1 MSGKLSDVERS
12 IIGEICSSSEAM
24 DNLTVLCDEY
34 GGRFVGTPENRAAA
48 EFVLSRF
55 ENYGFENP
63 HLEAFKTPGCKV
75 ISSNMEIVEPK
86 QNVRCLTLPMT
97 ASGET
102 EAEVVFLEDGAEV
115 KEDEVNGKI
124 IMANTRA
131 PLRKGADLGAEGFIF
146 MHPYPMMGPPT
157 GCVPTL
163 LPSVSVSYER
173 GSLLK
178 RFIHRK
184 GSVKVNLSAECDIFE
199 TESWN
204 ICGEIPGNGKSD
216 EYIMFGGHYDGH
228 EIAQAAFDCGA
239 PCMIATEI
247 GRVLNKFRKEMD
259 RNVRITLFS
268 SEEFGCWGSKDYAKR
283 HAAEMNDM
291 RFTYQYDCNA
301 GGNTQLVTLANWP
314 ELVPLYTKMA
324 ADLNMYIPV
333 EQRGGPGDSRAFHEL
348 GIPNGSTCDYRA
360 PGRLSLL
367 KTCRHTKYDT
377 LDKID
382 QRSMREVTTIGA
394 ISGLRMVNAEEWPS
408 HRRSV

>member
-1 MSGKLSDVERS
+1 MSGKLSDVERN
-12 IIGEICSSSEAM
+12 ILGEIYSSSEAM

-48 EFVLSRF
+48 EFILSRF
-55 ENYGFENP
+55 EKYGFENP
-63 HLEAFKTPGCKV
+63 HLETFKTPGCKV
-75 ISSNMEIVEPK
+75 VSSNLEIVKPK

-173 GSLLK
+173 GTLLK
-178 RFIHRK
+178 RFIQRK

-216 EYIMFGGHYDGH
+216 EYIMFGGH
-228 EIAQAAFDCGA
+228 
-239 PCMIATEI
+239 
-247 GRVLNKFRKEMD
+247 
-259 RNVRITLFS
+259 
-268 SEEFGCWGSKDYAKR
+268 
-283 HAAEMNDM
+283 
-291 RFTYQYDCNA
+291 
-301 GGNTQLVTLANWP
+301 
-314 ELVPLYTKMA
+314 
-324 ADLNMYIPV
+324 
-333 EQRGGPGDSRAFHEL
+333 
-348 GIPNGSTCDYRA
+348 
-360 PGRLSLL
+360 
-367 KTCRHTKYDT
+367 
-377 LDKID
+377 
-382 QRSMREVTTIGA
+382 
-394 ISGLRMVNAEEWPS
+394 
-408 HRRSV
+408 

>member
-1 MSGKLSDVERS
+1 MYGKLSNIEKK
-12 IIGEICSSSEAM
+12 ILGEIYSSSESM

-34 GGRFVGTPENRAAA
+34 GGRFVGTPENRASA
-48 EFVLSRF
+48 EFVLSKF
-55 ENYGFENP
+55 EEYEFENP

-75 ISSNMEIVEPK
+75 KHSSLEIVKPK
-86 QNVRCLTLPMT
+86 KKVPCLTLPMT

-102 EAEVVFLEDGAEV
+102 EAEVIFLEESAEV
-115 KEDEVNGKI
+115 MKEMVNGKI
-124 IMANTRA
+124 IMSNTRA
-131 PLRKGADLGAEGFIF
+131 PLRKSAELGAEGFIF

-163 LPSVSVSYER
+163 LPSVAVSYER
-173 GSLLK
+173 GSILK
-178 RFIHRK
+178 RFIQRN

-204 ICGEIPGNGKSD
+204 ICGEIPGNGNSE
-216 EYIMFGGHYDGH
+216 EYIMFGGHIDGH

-247 GRVLNKFRKEMD
+247 GRVLNLVRDNME
-259 RNVRITLFS
+259 RNVRIVLFS
-268 SEEFGCWGSKDYAKR
+268 SEEFGCWGSKDYAEK
-283 HAAEMNDM
+283 HKAEMKDM
-291 RFTYQYDCNA
+291 RFTYQFDCNA
-301 GGNTQLVTLANWP
+301 GGNTQLVTLAHWP

-333 EQRGGPGDSRAFHEL
+333 EQRNGPGDSRAFREL
-348 GIPNGSTCDYRA
+348 GIPNGSIIDYRG

-382 QRSMREVTTIGA
+382 LT
-394 ISGLRMVNAEEWPS
+394 
-408 HRRSV
+408 HK

>member
-1 MSGKLSDVERS
+1 MSSKLSKVERK
-12 IIGEICSSSEAM
+12 ILGEIYSSSEAM

-48 EFVLSRF
+48 EFVISRF
-55 ENYGFENP
+55 EEYGFENP

-75 ISSNMEIVEPK
+75 ISSSLDIVEPK
-86 QNVRCLTLPMT
+86 KKVSCLTLPMT
-97 ASGET
+97 ASGEA
-102 EAEVVFLEDGAEV
+102 EAEVVFIEDGAKV
-115 KEDEVNGKI
+115 KRDEVDGKI

-131 PLRKGADLGAEGFIF
+131 PLTKGAELGALGFIF
-146 MHPYPMMGPPT
+146 MHPYPFMGPPT

-163 LPSVSVSYER
+163 LPSVAVSYER

-178 RFIHRK
+178 RYIQRK
-184 GSVKVNLSAECDIFE
+184 GSVKVNMTTECEIFD

-204 ICGEIPGNGKSD
+204 ICGDVPGNGKSD
-216 EYIMFGGHYDGH
+216 EYVMFGGHIDGH

-239 PCMIATEI
+239 PCTIATEI
-247 GRVLNKFRKEMD
+247 GRVLNMARDEMD
-259 RNVRITLFS
+259 GNVRVCLFS
-268 SEEFGCWGSKDYAKR
+268 SEEFGCWGSKDYAKK
-283 HAAEMNDM
+283 HANEMDDM
-291 RFTYQYDCNA
+291 RFTYQFDCTA
-301 GGNTQLVTLANWP
+301 GGGTQLVTLANWP

-324 ADLNMYIPV
+324 ADLNMCIPV

-348 GIPNGSTCDYRA
+348 GIPNGGIIDYRE

-382 QRSMREVTTIGA
+382 LRSMREATTIGA
-394 ISGLRMVNAEEWPS
+394 ISGLRMVNAEEWPA
-408 HRRSV
+408 HRKPM

>member
-1 MSGKLSDVERS
+1 MSGKLSDVERKLL
-12 IIGEICSSSEAM
+12 GEIYSSSEAM

-48 EFVLSRF
+48 EFTLSKF
-55 ENYGFENP
+55 EKYEFENP

-75 ISSNMEIVEPK
+75 ISSSLEIVKPK
-86 QNVRCLTLPMT
+86 KKISCLTLPMT
-97 ASGET
+97 ASRET
-102 EAEVVFLEDGAEV
+102 KAEIVFLDEGAEV
-115 KEDEVNGKI
+115 KEDAVNGKI
-124 IMANTRA
+124 IMSNTRA
-131 PLRKGADLGAEGFIF
+131 PIRKGAEFGAEGFIF
-146 MHPYPMMGPPT
+146 MHPYPLMGPPT

-163 LPSVSVSYER
+163 LPSVAVSYEQ
-173 GSLLK
+173 GNILK
-178 RFIHRK
+178 RFIQRK

-204 ICGEIPGNGKSD
+204 ICGEVLGNGKSE
-216 EYIMFGGHYDGH
+216 EYVMFGGHFDGH

-247 GRVLNKFRKEMD
+247 GRVLNMVRDEMD
-259 RNVRITLFS
+259 RNVRVVLFS

-283 HAAEMNDM
+283 HADEMKDM

-324 ADLNMYIPV
+324 ADLNMHIPV
-333 EQRGGPGDSRAFHEL
+333 EQRSGPGDSRAFHEL
-348 GIPNGSTCDYRA
+348 GIPNGSTIDYRA

-367 KTCRHTKYDT
+367 KTCRHTKYDK

-382 QRSMREVTTIGA
+382 LRSMREATTIGA

-408 HRRSV
+408 HRRTK

>member
-1 MSGKLSDVERS
+1 MSGKLSDVERK
-12 IIGEICSSSEAM
+12 ILGEIYSSSEAM

-48 EFVLSRF
+48 EFTLSKF
-55 ENYGFENP
+55 EEYGFENP
-63 HLEAFKTPGCKV
+63 HLEAFKTPGCNV
-75 ISSNMEIVEPK
+75 ISSNLEIVK
-86 QNVRCLTLPMT
+86 LNQKVRCLTLPMT

-173 GSLLK
+173 GNLLK
-178 RFIHRK
+178 RFIKRN
-184 GSVKVNLSAECDIFE
+184 GSVKVNLSAECDVFE

-204 ICGEIPGNGKSD
+204 ICGEVPGNGKSE
-216 EYIMFGGHYDGH
+216 EYVMFGGHIDGH

-259 RNVRITLFS
+259 RNVRIVLFS

-283 HAAEMNDM
+283 HAAEMKDM

-301 GGNTQLVTLANWP
+301 GGNTQMVTLANWP

-348 GIPNGSTCDYRA
+348 GIPNGSTNDYRA

-394 ISGLRMVNAEEWPS
+394 ISGLRMVNAESWPS
-408 HRRSV
+408 HRKPE